1 MMITAYSVFMAIL
14 WCNVFICVVALIRRR
29 DSFIIYFSIFP
40 LLFLVF
46 ASIFRLLCSIE
57 LPITTVIRSEVILP
71 AVIDSFTKPLF
82 IVGNSDSTIN
92 IATIL
97 IVIWAGGCF
106 YHIQQY
112 IRSLIRFNKRIA
124 NVPGTSEPQILIA
137 VNEIITESGKSHPV
151 KIIKSTEVISPM
163 VTGFF
168 QPVIFLPD
176 IELSDSELKNILLHE
191 WTHFLHKDAWVKLMM
206 YVILSVFWWNP
217 LIHLLNKDLDHILE
231 IRCDLKLTAQWD
243 MEKRFYYL
251 ENITKFIKWTR
262 CKKSLLDTPSH
273 ATALISTKS
282 SSKIEQRFNLVLNT
296 ELPKQY
302 PLPSLLICGLTL
314 LVLGF
319 SYIFVFQP
327 AGFPTAEPEYEDFYM
342 VTPENAYL
350 IINEDNTYSLYVD
363 GQYKLKLKT
372 IASEPY
378 LTLPIK

>member
-1 MMITAYSVFMAIL
+1 MMITAYSVLMAIL
-14 WCNVFICVVALIRRR
+14 WCNVFICIVALIRRR
-29 DSFIIYFSIFP
+29 DSFIIHFSIFP
-40 LLFLVF
+40 LFFLVF

-71 AVIDSFTKPLF
+71 AVIDSFTKPLV
-82 IVGNSDSTIN
+82 IMGSSDSAVN
-92 IATIL
+92 IATML

-106 YHIQQY
+106 YHIQKY

-124 NVPGTSEPQILIA
+124 NVPGTSEPQILTA
-137 VNEIITESGKSHPV
+137 VNEIVTESGKSHLV

-206 YVILSVFWWNP
+206 HVILSVFWWNP

-231 IRCDLKLTAQWD
+231 IRCDLKLSAQWD

-251 ENITKFIKWTR
+251 ENITKIIKWAR
-262 CKKSLLDTPSH
+262 CKKSLLDTPFH
-273 ATALISTKS
+273 ATALISTKR

-319 SYIFVFQP
+319 SYIFVLQP
-327 AGFPTAEPEYEDFYM
+327 AGFPTTEPGYEDFYM

-350 IINEDNTYSLYVD
+350 IINEDSTYSLYVD

-372 IASEPY
+372 IDSEPY

>member
-1 MMITAYSVFMAIL
+1 MMITAYSVLMAIL

-82 IVGNSDSTIN
+82 IVGNSDSTVN

-106 YHIQQY
+106 YHIQKY

-124 NVPGTSEPQILIA
+124 VVPGTSESQILSA
-137 VNEIITESGKSHPV
+137 VNEFVAESRRSRPV

-163 VTGFF
+163 ITGFF

-176 IELSDSELKNILLHE
+176 IEFSDSELRNILLHE
-191 WTHFLHKDAWVKLMM
+191 WTHFLHKDPWVKLIM

-231 IRCDLKLTAQWD
+231 IRCDLKLSAQWD
-243 MEKRFYYL
+243 MEKRFLYL
-251 ENITKFIKWTR
+251 ENITKIIKWAR

-273 ATALISTKS
+273 ATALISTKT

-296 ELPKQY
+296 ESAKRY

-319 SYIFVFQP
+319 SYIFVLQP
-327 AGFPTAEPEYEDFYM
+327 AGFPTTEPGYEDFYM

-350 IINEDNTYSLYVD
+350 IINEDSTYSLYVD

-372 IASEPY
+372 IDSEPY